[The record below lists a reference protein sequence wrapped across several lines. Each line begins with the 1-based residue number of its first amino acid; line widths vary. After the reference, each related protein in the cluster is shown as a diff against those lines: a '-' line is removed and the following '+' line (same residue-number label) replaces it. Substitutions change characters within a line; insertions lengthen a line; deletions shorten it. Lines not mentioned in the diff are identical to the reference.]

1 VSALTQDGY
10 DRRFEWGLAG
20 LAALLPGAD
29 VVVVVD
35 VLSFSTAVDIAIAR
49 AAAVYPTGWNDDAA
63 AVLARD
69 RGAMLAV
76 GRSRVSAQHPYSLS
90 PASLMAI
97 PPSSRLVLPSP
108 NGAAISVDAALGTA
122 AVFTGCIRNAAAVA
136 AAARGA
142 GDSVAVIAA
151 GEQWPD
157 GSLRPA
163 LEDLVGV
170 GRILDA
176 LGGRPSPESR
186 AVILA
191 ARGVTSAELLACA
204 SARELIDQGYEED
217 VRIALA
223 ADVSAAAPML
233 VDGAFT

>member
-1 VSALTQDGY
+1 MSALSQDGY

-49 AAAVYPTGWNDDAA
+49 GAAVYPARWNDDAA

-69 RGAMLAV
+69 RRAMLAV
-76 GRSRVSAQHPYSLS
+76 GRSRVSAEHPYSLS
-90 PASLMAI
+90 PASLMTI

-108 NGAAISVDAALGTA
+108 NGAAISVEAERRPA

-136 AAARGA
+136 AAARSA
-142 GDSVAVIAA
+142 GDTVVVVAA
-151 GEQWPD
+151 GEKWPD

-163 LEDLVGV
+163 LEDLVGA

-176 LGGRPSPESR
+176 LGGRPSPESG
-186 AVILA
+186 AAILA
-191 ARGVTSAELLACA
+191 ARGATSDDLMSCA
-204 SARELIDQGYEED
+204 SARELIGQGYEED
-217 VRIALA
+217 VRIALP
-223 ADVSAAAPML
+223 ADVSTAAPIL